1 MSCVLACLLELLQI
15 ILHVLCTALFIRAP
29 TDHVTCLVYWLIY
42 LSSCRIML
50 HVLCTALFIRAPT
63 GSCYMSC
70 VLPCLLELLQD
81 HVTCLVYCLVY

>member
-1 MSCVLACLLELLQI
+1 MLHAMFTALFVRAPKGSCYMPYVQPCLLELL
-15 ILHVLCTALFIRAP
+15 H
-29 TDHVTCLVYWLIY
+29 
-42 LSSCRIML
+42 IML

-81 HVTCLVYCLVY
+81 HVTCFVYCHVY